1 MQNNHGATD
10 CSEGRRQETPPVHEL
25 SICEGLLKVV
35 LSELG
40 RLSPDAKLIKV
51 RVAVGALR
59 QVVPESL
66 TFAYETL
73 SENTRAAGSTLEIV
87 DIPITVRCRKCGW
100 EGNIEQRLFYCGAC
114 RSPDVETLT
123 GKELY
128 LESMEID
135 EDGTE

>member
-1 MQNNHGATD
+1 M
-10 CSEGRRQETPPVHEL
+10 HEL
-25 SICEGLLKVV
+25 SICEGLLKAV

-40 RLSPDAKLIKV
+40 RQGPGARLVKV
-51 RVAVGALR
+51 RIAVGGLR

-66 TFAYETL
+66 TFAYEAL
-73 SENTRAAGSTLEIV
+73 SESTPAAGSALEIV
-87 DIPITVRCRKCGW
+87 AIPVTARCRKCAW
-100 EGNIEQRLFYCGAC
+100 EGRIEQRLFNCGAC

-135 EDGTE
+135 RDGPE

>member
-1 MQNNHGATD
+1 M
-10 CSEGRRQETPPVHEL
+10 HEL
-25 SICEGLLKVV
+25 SICEGLLKAA

-40 RLSPDAKLIKV
+40 RQSPGAKIVKV

-87 DIPITVRCRKCGW
+87 DIPVTARCRKCGW
-100 EGNIEQRLFYCGAC
+100 EGKIEQRLFYCG
-114 RSPDVETLT
+114 T
-123 GKELY
+123 
-128 LESMEID
+128 
-135 EDGTE
+135 